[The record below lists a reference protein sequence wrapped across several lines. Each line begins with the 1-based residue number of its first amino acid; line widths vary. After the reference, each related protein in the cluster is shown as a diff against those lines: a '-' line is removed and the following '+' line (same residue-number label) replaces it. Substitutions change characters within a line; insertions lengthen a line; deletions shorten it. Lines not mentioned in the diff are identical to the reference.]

1 MGLVHLYYSHDGD
14 MIYSCK
20 MCNAHLSDRDHLT
33 SKNFSGR
40 SGQAYLFS
48 EVYNVYVGKKDK
60 ETLQTG
66 NYIVRK
72 VFCLKCREYNN
83 TRTRVGWTYEFA
95 EDKEQ
100 VPCCYTLSIQ
110 TVMFIQQW
118 KEGHTVLEVAY
129 LRVIGQ
135 ICFDDIPILQ

>member
-1 MGLVHLYYSHDGD
+1 MGLVHLYYSQDGD

-20 MCNAHLSDRDHLT
+20 MCNAHLSDRDHLERIKDSKWFMIIHNDSFNNPTKT

-66 NYIVRK
+66 NYIV
-72 VFCLKCREYNN
+72 
-83 TRTRVGWTYEFA
+83 
-95 EDKEQ
+95 
-100 VPCCYTLSIQ
+100 SIDQ
-110 TVMFIQQW
+110 LVSMLT
-118 KEGHTVLEVAY
+118 GN
-129 LRVIGQ
+129 
-135 ICFDDIPILQ
+135 

>member
-1 MGLVHLYYSHDGD
+1 

-83 TRTRVGWTYEFA
+83 TRTRVGWTY
-95 EDKEQ
+95 
-100 VPCCYTLSIQ
+100 P
-110 TVMFIQQW
+110 
-118 KEGHTVLEVAY
+118 LEVH
-129 LRVIGQ
+129 LIVV
-135 ICFDDIPILQ
+135 FILSGLVGRILGETMVRYTQPTQ

>member
-1 MGLVHLYYSHDGD
+1 
-14 MIYSCK
+14 MIHNDSFDNPAK
-20 MCNAHLSDRDHLT
+20 T

-100 VPCCYTLSIQ
+100 
-110 TVMFIQQW
+110 QW

-129 LRVIGQ
+129 LRGIGQ
-135 ICFDDIPILQ
+135 ICFDNIPILQ